1 MCQVTHRLT
10 LNARAVYEMDDEQAP
25 APAKKKKKAS
35 SPAKKKGGGDQGR
48 GRCSWCLV
56 PACLAVPEGV
66 ILLGSKPYDNE
77 ATEDSLRKRIRMLEK
92 AKMWDPR

>member
-35 SPAKKKGGGDQGR
+35 SPAKKKGGGVGEPRPPPLRQGPLQLLPRPRLPR
-48 GRCSWCLV
+48 GPGRS
-56 PACLAVPEGV
+56 
-66 ILLGSKPYDNE
+66 
-77 ATEDSLRKRIRMLEK
+77 DSFR
-92 AKMWDPR
+92 